1 MPNLIQEFCILLVH
15 AINFNLPHHN
25 FVLSSATDHTSQCC
39 FDIYFPKNE
48 ARSGYR
54 TTKLHSPSPPL
65 VNRDTR
71 TLNKHPRP
79 DETRSGPPSSQLGRA
94 RDLGTG
100 GLDPSF
106 SRIPASA
113 CPGTDGRN
121 GSVAG
126 PPLRL
131 AQQLLRRRVPRRHHQ
146 QPVPPRARALPRR
159 PRRARRPHVPL
170 LHRHRLL
177 PGACPPPTVPIP
189 RPAAP
194 ARTSS

>member
-1 MPNLIQEFCILLVH
+1 LSTLSNSICRTTILSYPLPLITL
-15 AINFNLPHHN
+15 HN
-25 FVLSSATDHTSQCC
+25 AVLTFISQ
-39 FDIYFPKNE
+39 KNE

-126 PPLRL
+126 PPLRP
-131 AQQLLRRRVPRRHHQ
+131 AQQLLRRRIPRRHHQ